1 MRRAIIGHVSVGLTP
16 WDTDKV
22 KAELDKRGLTGRA
35 DTGGKGDIHDVAA
48 KYKSYHTTTPDGFD
62 LQITGFGRMDTY
74 HAPNEFA
81 ELSHMHDGFRI
92 LCHVVEKFG

>member
-1 MRRAIIGHVSVGLTP
+1 MAIPSGNGWKWGLEL
-16 WDTDKV
+16 DDQDDKV
-22 KAELDKRGLTGRA
+22 VLKAEAPGFEAED
-35 DTGGKGDIHDVAA
+35 
-48 KYKSYHTTTPDGFD
+48 FD

-92 LCHVVEKFG
+92 LCHIVEKFG